1 MSKGEEAARPGGAR
15 QETALLLRKGFA
27 RHQAGDLA
35 AAMTLYGQALAIDP
49 KQPDALNLAGVA
61 VFGLVRKARL
71 PTIWR
76 RPWPRGRIMPMP
88 TATTP
93 MSCSRAGA

>member
-1 MSKGEEAARPGGAR
+1 MVEDGMSKGEEAARPGGAR

-49 KQPDALNLAGVA
+49 KQPDTLNLAGVA
-61 VFGLVRKARL
+61 AFGLGQESKAADYL
-71 PTIWR
+71 AAALAA
-76 RPWPRGRIMPMP
+76 RPDH
-88 TATTP
+88 ADAH
-93 MSCSRAGA
+93 CN